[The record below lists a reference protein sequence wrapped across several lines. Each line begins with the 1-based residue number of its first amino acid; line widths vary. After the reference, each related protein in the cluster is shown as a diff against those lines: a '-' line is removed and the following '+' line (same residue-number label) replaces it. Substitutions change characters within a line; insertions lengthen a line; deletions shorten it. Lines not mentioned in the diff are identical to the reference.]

1 MLIVPE
7 ARAAIVRASV
17 FATVALICIA
27 GALRTH
33 RGWARI
39 VFLIIAIP
47 ATFEAVFGIWAIWLI
62 LHYGA
67 H

>member
-7 ARAAIVRASV
+7 ARAAILRASIV
-17 FATVALICIA
+17 TAVALICIA

-33 RGWARI
+33 RGWLRI
-39 VFLIIAIP
+39 VFLVIAIP

-62 LHYGA
+62 LHYGS